1 MPALTAAKK
10 SPRPAARPGRS
21 APELIFGDLWE
32 FDPAPETADPKLKPR
47 YDLFINGQ
55 FVAPKGG
62 KYFDSINPANE
73 QKLAEIALATPADV
87 DAAYAAAQRAYD
99 GVWGKMPGR
108 ERAKYLFR
116 IARLLQDRAREFA
129 VAETLD
135 GGKPI
140 KESRDFDVPMAAAH
154 VFYHAGWA
162 DKLDHVAPGRSVAPL
177 GVVGQV
183 IPWNFPLLMCA
194 WKIAPALAMGNTVV
208 LKPAETTSI
217 TALKLAE
224 IFQDAGLPPGVVNF
238 VTGAG
243 EVGAAVMNHPTPA
256 KIAFTGSTEVGKIIM
271 RGLAGTDKKMTME
284 LGGKAANI
292 VFDDAPLDQAVE
304 GIVNGIFFN
313 QGHVCC
319 AGSRLLV
326 QESVA
331 EKVLAK
337 LKNRIRT
344 LRVGDPMDKNTDIGA
359 INSREQLDRITKLV
373 AAGIKEGNEMFQP
386 ACKLPAK
393 GFYFRPTIFSGVSM
407 SSRVAREE
415 IFGPV
420 LSVLTFRTVDEAIEK
435 ANNTAYGLSAGVW
448 TDKGSRILKMS
459 TELKAGV
466 VWANTYNKFDP
477 TSPFGGYKESGFGRE
492 GGRQGLLDYCKL
504 V

>member
-1 MPALTAAKK
+1 MPTLASEKK
-10 SPRPAARPGRS
+10 NARSGRGGRP

-32 FDPAPETADPKLKPR
+32 FDPAPETADPKLKSR
-47 YDLFINGQ
+47 YDLFINGE
-55 FVAPKGG
+55 FVAPKSG

-73 QKLAEIALATPADV
+73 SKLAEIALGGPADV
-87 DAAYAAAQRAYD
+87 DAAYQAAKQAYD
-99 GVWGKMPGR
+99 KVWSKLAGR
-108 ERAKYLFR
+108 ERGKYLFR

-154 VFYHAGWA
+154 FFYHAGWA
-162 DKLDHVAPGRSVAPL
+162 DKLEYLAPGARVAPL

-183 IPWNFPLLMCA
+183 IPWNFPLLMLA
-194 WKIAPALAMGNTVV
+194 WKIAPALAAGNCVV
-208 LKPAETTSI
+208 LKPAETTSV
-217 TALKLAE
+217 TALKFAE
-224 IFQDAGLPPGVVNF
+224 ILQDAGLPPGVVNF

-243 EVGAAVMNHPTPA
+243 ETGAAIMNHPIPA
-256 KIAFTGSTEVGKIIM
+256 KVAFTGSTEVGKVIM
-271 RGLAGTDKKMTME
+271 RSLAGTEKKMTME

-292 VFDDAPLDQAVE
+292 VFDDAPIDQAVE

-326 QESVA
+326 HESVA
-331 EKVLAK
+331 AEVLAK
-337 LKNRIRT
+337 LKNRLKV
-344 LRVGDPMDKNTDIGA
+344 LRVGDPMDKNTDVGA
-359 INSREQLDRITKLV
+359 INSKAQLDKIRELV
-373 AAGIKEGNEMFQP
+373 DSGVKEGAELFQH
-386 ACKLPAK
+386 ACRLPSK
-393 GFYFRPTIFSGVSM
+393 GYYFRPTLFSEVTM
-407 SSRVAREE
+407 SHRIANEE

-420 LSVLTFRTVDEAIEK
+420 LSILTFRTVDEAIEK
-435 ANNTAYGLSAGVW
+435 ANNTPFGLSAGVW

-459 TELKAGV
+459 NELKAGV

-492 GGRQGLLDYCKL
+492 GGRQGLLDYVNL